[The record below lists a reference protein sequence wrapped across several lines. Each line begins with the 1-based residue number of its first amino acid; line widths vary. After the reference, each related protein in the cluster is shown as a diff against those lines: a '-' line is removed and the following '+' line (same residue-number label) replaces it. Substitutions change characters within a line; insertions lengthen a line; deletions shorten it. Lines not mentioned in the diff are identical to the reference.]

1 MRAWKWIVKPLSAAS
16 SRHMLKSVDERC
28 RDRATE
34 VLRKA
39 MTATSY
45 LSDDRIFD
53 RKRSQLLEKVDLTGK
68 LAQRDWAMESSD
80 AG

>member
-1 MRAWKWIVKPLSAAS
+1 
-16 SRHMLKSVDERC
+16 
-28 RDRATE
+28 
-34 VLRKA
+34 

-45 LSDDRIFD
+45 LSDDRIFE
-53 RKRSQLLEKVDLTGK
+53 RKRSQLMEKVDLTGK